1 MNRFKK
7 IVLLCAVLFGFLYAY
22 GVFANQNESD
32 WVVEKHQNV
41 QVSLSSKSSNNEELS
56 LICLFNER
64 YLIAVDVSYELK
76 GNYKYLYDYQIDNHH
91 LVFKGRNFAYTWM
104 VPGVKYHVDKDD
116 LQGDI
121 DKYKTLFQQ
130 MLHAKKSL
138 IVNAIDAEGKIQG
151 TASFSV
157 KGLPEA
163 LIEFAKQCGS
173 DFQTYSGI
181 DVNQPNS
188 TRS

>member
-1 MNRFKK
+1 MGTLKR
-7 IVLLCAVLFGFLYAY
+7 IALLCAVLFGFLYAY
-22 GVFANQNESD
+22 GVFANQEDSD
-32 WVVEKHQNV
+32 WHIENNLNTQFVLFFKN
-41 QVSLSSKSSNNEELS
+41 SSDDKIGLTCVGEH
-56 LICLFNER
+56 
-64 YLIAVDVSYELK
+64 YLIATIMQDK
-76 GNYKYLYDYQIDNHH
+76 MKYSDECFFDYRIDNHSIT
-91 LVFKGRNFAYTWM
+91 FNGKNFVNMWV
-104 VPGVKYHVDKDD
+104 VPGVWYNLDKDGI
-116 LQGDI
+116 QGDI
-121 DKYKTLFQQ
+121 DKYKVLFQQ

-181 DVNQPNS
+181 DIK
-188 TRS
+188 RMEK